1 MSGGKSKDPARAAR
15 DRLLRLERQARGRA
29 EAQAVAD
36 GVAET
41 VALSRARGQAI
52 VQADSRKR
60 LTPYRRQTGLQW
72 LESKGR
78 IGPEARAAG
87 ERYGWAYRRVKMEK
101 AIPSTLDHRVRGPF
115 VAPDPAEIKAHGEGT
130 EQARRKLA
138 EFRLRLCRQS
148 DLVAACDLICG
159 EEKTPREIASG
170 DRETARLEAVLKV
183 ALDIL
188 AAGGGHGAAVGGGR
202 SAAR

>member
-1 MSGGKSKDPARAAR
+1 MSGRKTKDPARTAR
-15 DRLLRLERQARGRA
+15 DGLLRLEPQARARI

-41 VALSRARGQAI
+41 VALSRARGQSI
-52 VQADSRKR
+52 VQTASRKR

-78 IGPEARAAG
+78 INAEAKAAG

-101 AIPSTLDHRVRGPF
+101 AIPSTLDQRVRGQF
-115 VAPDPAEIKAHGEGT
+115 VAPDPEEIKAHGERT
-130 EQARRKLA
+130 ELARRKLT
-138 EFRLRLCRQS
+138 EFRMRLCRQA

-188 AAGGGHGAAVGGGR
+188 AAQRGQGA
-202 SAAR
+202 SAEAPTGAG